1 MQPCS
6 RLETR
11 RNAVPPNRGR
21 RIDEDAV
28 VRRLPAVTLAVVA
41 VWTIGAL
48 WLDQHLDRT
57 GQLALGVFTACVL
70 AALLAFQPA
79 AVRLQ
84 TLAVVG
90 IATVGEVI
98 GSIVWGVYTYRL
110 ENLPTF
116 VPPGHGL
123 MYLAGMSLATVVAR
137 RPAILLWVA
146 IAGASLWALLGLTV
160 LPATDVSGAVGCTFL
175 VVVLLTTR
183 RSVYAG
189 VFLVVALLEIYG
201 TVLGTWTWHGV
212 VPGLGIPQG
221 NPPSGAASGYVVFD
235 VLALALVARLGGVAA
250 AIQSRKTRSDSGLTR
265 VPARMSPRASST
277 LPHTSQSSAPFALSS
292 SST

>member
-1 MQPCS
+1 M
-6 RLETR
+6 R
-11 RNAVPPNRGR
+11 RNAFPANCSR
-21 RIDEDAV
+21 RIHEDAV
-28 VRRLPAVTLAVVA
+28 VRRLPLLTLAVVA
-41 VWTIGAL
+41 AWTVGAL

-70 AALLAFQPA
+70 AALLALQPA

-90 IATVGEVI
+90 IATLGEVI

-123 MYLAGMSLATVVAR
+123 MYLAGMSLATLAAR
-137 RPAILLWVA
+137 RPRILLWVA
-146 IAGASLWALLGLTV
+146 IAGSSLWALLGLTV
-160 LPATDVSGAVGCTFL
+160 LPATDLSGAIGCTFL

-189 VFLVVALLEIYG
+189 VFVVVALLEIYG
-201 TVLGTWTWHGV
+201 TALGTWTWHGV

-235 VLALALVARLGGVAA
+235 VLALALVARLGG
-250 AIQSRKTRSDSGLTR
+250 RRD
-265 VPARMSPRASST
+265 RASVEEDEER
-277 LPHTSQSSAPFALSS
+277 LGA
-292 SST
+292 